1 MFRRDGSSAA
11 ATTHWTVRSL
21 GDDGAL
27 FKREQES
34 ALREARGLRVKAHV
48 PSVHPRLKYIL
59 LTNGDGQTPSP
70 PKKKSRLSPTNEMGR
85 PKRTGSL

>member
-34 ALREARGLRVKAHV
+34 VLREARGLRVKAYV

-59 LTNGDGQTPSP
+59 LTNGDGQTQ
-70 PKKKSRLSPTNEMGR
+70 KDR
-85 PKRTGSL
+85 PVTVKRSAQALELF